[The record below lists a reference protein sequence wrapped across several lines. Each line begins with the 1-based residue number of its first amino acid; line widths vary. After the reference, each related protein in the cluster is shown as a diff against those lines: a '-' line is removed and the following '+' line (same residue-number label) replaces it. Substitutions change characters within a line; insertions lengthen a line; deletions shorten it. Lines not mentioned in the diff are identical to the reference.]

1 MIDVLT
7 LKFLESI
14 HTYEKISE
22 TINRIKFL
30 HENYIESLNSS
41 NNSLDRQLI
50 FSNISFIWFNLEH

>member
-14 HTYEKISE
+14 HMYEKISE